1 MVLSSHRFLIL
12 GLGKTGISVAR
23 YLQKH
28 KAVFFVWDDT
38 PALQEQALKEGFPL
52 QNFLASSFIFQDKD
66 LLIQSPGI
74 PHTLPK
80 PHPVLEKARQSR
92 GQGISIEWISDLE
105 LFIRVHPEA
114 RIIAITG
121 TNGKSTTTA
130 LIGHLLTSAGIP
142 NVVGGNIG
150 YPVFDLSSLPS
161 SSSQGFY
168 VWEVSSY
175 HLELTPSLS
184 PYIGIL
190 LNITPDH
197 LDRHGDLKGYTK
209 AKSLL
214 FQDKTK
220 RDGHAIIGCDTA
232 PTREIFLELQ
242 KEGIYKLFPIAFYQ
256 QDPSFLSGI
265 HKKGDAFFYQEK
277 EVFKSQDFPNLK
289 GFHNMQNVAAAYGV
303 GVILGLARE
312 KIFKALQSFPG
323 LAHRQEK
330 VAQLDDITFIND
342 SKATNVE
349 AALKALSSFDNIYWI
364 LGGRAKDDD
373 LLDAKEYFPR
383 IRQAF
388 TIGEATEKFYDRL
401 APYIKIQ
408 KEYTLEKAVAAA
420 YAAAQKDKK
429 KDPSLKPVILLS
441 PACAS
446 WDQFK
451 NFEHRGEVF
460 KELALGY
467 RVV

>member
-1 MVLSSHRFLIL
+1 MKLSSHRFLVL
-12 GLGKTGISVAR
+12 GLGKTGLSVAR
-23 YLQKH
+23 YLQRH
-28 KAVFFVWDDT
+28 KIPFFVWDDT
-38 PALQEQALKEGFPL
+38 PALQEKAIQEGFVL
-52 QNFLASSFIFQDKD
+52 RHFLDSSFAFKDKD
-66 LLIQSPGI
+66 IIIQSPGI

-80 PHPVLEKARQSR
+80 AHPILAKAQQSKEKGVSV
-92 GQGISIEWISDLE
+92 EWISDLE
-105 LFIRVHPEA
+105 LFIRLHPKA
-114 RIIAITG
+114 RIIAISG

-130 LIGHLLTSAGIP
+130 LIGHLLTSVGIP

-150 YPVFDLSSLPS
+150 YPVFDLPSLPE
-161 SSSQGFY
+161 GFY

-197 LDRHGDLKGYTK
+197 LDRHGDLAGYTK
-209 AKSLL
+209 AKALL
-214 FQDKTK
+214 FQDKAK
-220 RDGHAIIGCDTA
+220 RDCHAIIGCDTA
-232 PTREIFLELQ
+232 PTRDIFLDLQ
-242 KEGIYKLFPIAFYQ
+242 KEGVYKLFPIAFSQ
-256 QDPSFLSGI
+256 EEKDQTFLSGI
-265 HKKGDAFFYQEK
+265 YKNGETFFYRGE
-277 EVFKSQDFPNLK
+277 EVFGLEDFPSLK
-289 GFHNMQNVAAAYGV
+289 GLHNMQNSAAAYGV
-303 GVILGLARE
+303 GLILGLPRE
-312 KIFKALQSFPG
+312 KIFIALQTFPG

-330 VAQLDDITFIND
+330 VSQINGITFIND

-349 AALKALSSFDNIYWI
+349 AVLKALSSFEDIYWI

-373 LLDAKEYFPR
+373 LLEAKEYFPR

-388 TIGEATEKFYDRL
+388 TIGEATDKFYDRL

-420 YAAAQKDKK
+420 YTAAQEDKK
-429 KDPSLKPVILLS
+429 KAPSLKPVILLS

-460 KELALGY
+460 KELAQGY
-467 RVV
+467 LS